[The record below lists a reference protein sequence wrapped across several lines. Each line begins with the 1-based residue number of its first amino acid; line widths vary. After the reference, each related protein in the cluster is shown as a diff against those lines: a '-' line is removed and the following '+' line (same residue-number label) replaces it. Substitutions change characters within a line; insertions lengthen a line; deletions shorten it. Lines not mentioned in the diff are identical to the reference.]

1 MGATLVGMST
11 VPETIVARHMG
22 IEVLGI
28 SCVTNLA
35 AGLGAFPL
43 SHAEVFEAGKQ
54 VERKL
59 AGLLDHL
66 AMWIAALVDAES

>member
-22 IEVLGI
+22 LEVLGL

-35 AGLGAFPL
+35 AGLGAAQL
-43 SHAEVFEAGKQ
+43 NHEEVQETGHR
-54 VERKL
+54 VERQL
-59 AGLLDHL
+59 AGLLTRL
-66 AMWIAALVDAES
+66 APKISALVEAES